1 MTVNDAEYRVI
12 RLLGKGKGGYSYLVT
27 DGTAQYV
34 LKHIHHEPC
43 AYYTFGDKLRSELR
57 DYETLR
63 KLGIPMPRLL
73 EVDTRQERI
82 PEEMRQHDDQGE
94 HGTHGRGNARAH
106 DAHVQRKHEEIVA
119 KYVEYTAEQHRLGGQ
134 RRVAVVAQ
142 KRRHQLGEQEAGHRK
157 LDGEQIRPDQRQQG
171 LLRAE
176 QRQKRPVKKEES
188 RPCPGGQSDRPD
200 NSRRKVFVGPL
211 FAACRLAP
219 HGTQQHTAADAGQ
232 QAQTVDDVPD
242 RGHHGQRRRARRP
255 LILPH
260 HGGVHHAVDGR
271 DSGRCQKRWRG
282 I

>member
-34 LKHIHHEPC
+34 LKQIHHEPC

-106 DAHVQRKHEEIVA
+106 DAHVQRKHEKIVA
-119 KYVEYTAEQHRLGGQ
+119 KYVECTAEQHRLGGQ

-142 KRRHQLGEQEAGHRK
+142 KRRHQLGTTNLIGNRYARASGSRVSSAPNSVRSGRSKKRSPAHARAARMTVPMTAAEK
-157 LDGEQIRPDQRQQG
+157 YSLDRFSLPAAWPRMV
-171 LLRAE
+171 LSSTLPPM
-176 QRQKRPVKKEES
+176 PVS
-188 RPCPGGQSDRPD
+188 RP
-200 NSRRKVFVGPL
+200 
-211 FAACRLAP
+211 RL
-219 HGTQQHTAADAGQ
+219 
-232 QAQTVDDVPD
+232 
-242 RGHHGQRRRARRP
+242 
-255 LILPH
+255 
-260 HGGVHHAVDGR
+260 
-271 DSGRCQKRWRG
+271 
-282 I
+282 